1 MTEKPPQ
8 TIKSVGRTSQV
19 IAAIIALTLLGIV
32 LSRHYDGAQFHSARS
47 GVEWTHHALR
57 IELASELPGLHPLR
71 ARDWVLSADRD
82 FPPLVPVVGALL
94 GFVVGHGEEPIHR
107 AGVLWLLLL
116 ALATGVLCRALSG
129 DTKLALAAAVCSL
142 LLPAH
147 HAASLTFYFDLP
159 MVALLW
165 MGLATLASQQD
176 AHPVRGGLAAGFLLS
191 LAALAKWTALPL
203 IPPLLLG
210 VLLIRP
216 EGRSWDR
223 DLLVLRA
230 RAALPLVL
238 LNAGLVLSFW
248 RLSPRSWNR
257 MLSMSFGGA
266 LDPRTD
272 FTPTSWLHTVS
283 ATLGGLT
290 EAITPGRHL
299 SVEALYWYPLHFVW
313 SYLSL
318 PVAVALALLALL
330 WLQRPDRSWP
340 LIACACLGH
349 LALLFGVF
357 SSLDER
363 FLLSL
368 GPVVVLPPLMAW
380 SAMPPKLRAV
390 LGALIIGSALWVA
403 FDFHHSTAEPGMGI
417 GKDNPEAT
425 TIAGRVW
432 GEIAAE
438 RQGIGLQSATDK
450 QWGWM
455 RSDAQRAA
463 YFEARELLWGE
474 LIDCGASVVL
484 AQEELTLDGFGEGF
498 WWDFRR
504 RLALLD
510 NEAAPV
516 SILGFAD
523 DATVLLS
530 GTPTSI
536 ARAVQ
541 RDSVVAVTRYTAQT
555 RWKELPLPQVD
566 RAAPAF
572 ELRAIID
579 RRKLL
584 AEGPELMDGPP
595 LLALWTPPGSKR
607 CSQITRDGDTV
618 VLP

>member
-1 MTEKPPQ
+1 MTTKPPGA
-8 TIKSVGRTSQV
+8 TSSVGLAVQV
-19 IAAIIALTLLGIV
+19 GAALIALALLCIV
-32 LSRHYDGAQFHSARS
+32 LSRPYDGAQFHSARS

-57 IELASELPGLHPLR
+57 VQLASDLPGLHPLR

-94 GFVVGHGEEPIHR
+94 GFVVGHGEESIHR
-107 AGVLWLLLL
+107 AGLLWLLLL
-116 ALATGVLCRALSG
+116 ALATGILCKALSG
-129 DTKLALAAAVCSL
+129 DAKLALAAAVCSL

-147 HAASLTFYFDLP
+147 HAASLNFYFDLP

-165 MGLATLASQQD
+165 MGLATLAWQQD
-176 AHPVRGGLAAGFLLS
+176 VRPVRAGLAAGCLLS
-191 LAALAKWTALPL
+191 LAAFAKWTALPL

-216 EGRSWDR
+216 EGKSWDR
-223 DLLVLRA
+223 DLLLLRA
-230 RAALPLVL
+230 RAALPLVV
-238 LNAGLVLSFW
+238 LNTGLVLSFW

-272 FTPTSWLHTVS
+272 FTPTSWLHTVRT
-283 ATLGGLT
+283 TLGGLT

-299 SVEALYWYPLHFVW
+299 SLEALYWYPLHSIW
-313 SYLSL
+313 SYLSV
-318 PVAVALALLALL
+318 PVAALLALLALR
-330 WLQRPDRSWP
+330 WLHRPDRSWP
-340 LIACACLGH
+340 LIACTFLGH
-349 LALLFGVF
+349 IALLFGVF

-368 GPVVVLPPLMAW
+368 GPVLLLPPLLAW
-380 SAMPPKLRAV
+380 SSLPTKPRAL
-390 LGALIIGSALWVA
+390 LGALFVGSTLWVA
-403 FDFHHSTAEPGMGI
+403 FDFHHSTAEPGVGI
-417 GKDNPEAT
+417 GDNEPEAT

-438 RQGIGLQSATDK
+438 RQGIGLQSATDR

-455 RSDAQRAA
+455 RSDAQRPA
-463 YFEARELLWGE
+463 YFEARELLWNE
-474 LIDCGASVVL
+474 LVGCGASVVL

-504 RLALLD
+504 RRALLD
-510 NEAAPV
+510 RDAAPD
-516 SILGFAD
+516 SILGLAGGT
-523 DATVLLS
+523 TVLLS
-530 GTPTSI
+530 GTPISI
-536 ARAVQ
+536 ERAVR
-541 RDSVVAVTRYTAQT
+541 RDLIVAVTRYEGKM
-555 RWKELPLPQVD
+555 RWQDLALPQAEA
-566 RAAPAF
+566 AAPAF

-584 AEGPELMDGPP
+584 PEGPVLMDGPH
-595 LLALWTPPGSKR
+595 LLALWTPPGSAR
-607 CSQITRDGDTV
+607 CPQLTKDGDTV